1 MKASLPLFCA
11 VLLFTSGCIT
21 PVDELRQ
28 SQAALA
34 DERAALSSQYRQ
46 CLELAANNLKVDC
59 SGYRTAL
66 EVLDSRSDW
75 AKRGRG
81 SELS

>member
-1 MKASLPLFCA
+1 M
-11 VLLFTSGCIT
+11 T
-21 PVDELRQ
+21 PADELRQ

-59 SGYRTAL
+59 SGYRTAA
-66 EVLDSRSDW
+66 EALDARSD
-75 AKRGRG
+75 
-81 SELS
+81 

>member
-1 MKASLPLFCA
+1 MKVSLPLLCA
-11 VLLFTSGCIT
+11 AILFTSGCTT
-21 PVDELRQ
+21 PADELRQ

-66 EVLDSRSDW
+66 EALDARSD
-75 AKRGRG
+75 
-81 SELS
+81 

>member
-1 MKASLPLFCA
+1 MKASLTLLCA
-11 VLLFTSGCIT
+11 ALVLASGCMT
-21 PVDELRQ
+21 PADELRQ

-59 SGYRTAL
+59 SGYRTAA
-66 EVLDSRSDW
+66 EALDARSD
-75 AKRGRG
+75 
-81 SELS
+81 

>member
-1 MKASLPLFCA
+1 MKVSLPLLCA
-11 VLLFTSGCIT
+11 GLLFTSGCTT
-21 PVDELRQ
+21 PADELRQ

-34 DERAALSSQYRQ
+34 DEREALIRQYRQ

-66 EVLDSRSDW
+66 EALDARSD
-75 AKRGRG
+75 
-81 SELS
+81 